1 MYLVIQFTNTD
12 NLVST
17 NSTFEASVSDDGNF
31 TLSCT
36 RSCGTHIF
44 DVWSLQLEDGD
55 DSFNVTGRDQQEILK
70 FENKTGVTLILTNTE
85 NEDCDDDVVEYF
97 LSIWNITKSIEGLTV
112 RCGILKNDTQDMWYA
127 SHSVKLKI
135 GTYISFQH

>member
-1 MYLVIQFTNTD
+1 M
-12 NLVST
+12 
-17 NSTFEASVSDDGNF
+17 
-31 TLSCT
+31 
-36 RSCGTHIF
+36 
-44 DVWSLQLEDGD
+44 WSLQLEDGD